1 MNTVKISEYSIQ
13 ENELETEVTIV
24 GKQENDTDLIIK
36 GIQKLMS
43 QIDVKHA
50 CNEDHERFNKYIET
64 LLLSVA
70 DIVGYEHYYWE
81 QVPDSEK
88 KYNEYDELEVSR
100 EEKIKLLKIMVENL

>member
-1 MNTVKISEYSIQ
+1 MNTFKISEYSNLQ
-13 ENELETEVTIV
+13 NELEAEVTIV
-24 GKQENDTDLIIK
+24 GKENDTDLIIK

-50 CNEDHERFNKYIET
+50 CNEDHERFNKYIDT

-81 QVPDSEK
+81 QIPESQK

-100 EEKIKLLKIMVENL
+100 EEKVKLLKIIIENL